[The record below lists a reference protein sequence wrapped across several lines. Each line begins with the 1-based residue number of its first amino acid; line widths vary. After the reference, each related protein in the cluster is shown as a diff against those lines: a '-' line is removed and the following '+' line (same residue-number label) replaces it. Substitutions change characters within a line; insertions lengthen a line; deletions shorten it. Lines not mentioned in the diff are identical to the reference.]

1 MWRWPIAA
9 VRGKRRKQ
17 KKKKR
22 EEGEEKEKGKERRKK
37 GKGNFLS
44 GSYSSV
50 KIIPRHVRVACHFSA
65 M

>member
-1 MWRWPIAA
+1 MWRWPVAA

-17 KKKKR
+17 KKR